1 MESAGLVLG
10 AIPLVLYAFDNYE
23 RCLGQVKDYWKYQST
38 LQTIRTH
45 VFIQG
50 EQLNVTLNGIGLTR
64 PTRQEL
70 EEHLS
75 EIYTKAKC
83 DEFMA
88 IIERMEALLA
98 RMMVSLDVDSSG
110 KVNRRKDCWNM
121 TDGSYSAQ
129 MDRYCSRKSKLGMAK
144 SEAKLSSKGAPSLY

>member
-1 MESAGLVLG
+1 METAGLVLG
-10 AIPLVLYAFDNYE
+10 AIPLVLYACDNYE

-50 EQLNVTLNGIGLTR
+50 EQLNVTLSGIGLTR

-70 EEHLS
+70 EDHLS
-75 EIYTKAKC
+75 EIYAKAKC

-88 IIERMEALLA
+88 IIDRMEALLA

-110 KVNRRKDCWNM
+110 KVCRRKYYWNM
-121 TDGSYSAQ
+121 TDGSYTAQ
-129 MDRYCSRKSKLGMAK
+129 MDRHCSRKSELGVAK
-144 SEAKLSSKGAPSLY
+144 SETKLPSKGASSFY

>member
-50 EQLNVTLNGIGLTR
+50 EQLNVTLSGIGLTR

-75 EIYTKAKC
+75 GIYTKAKC
-83 DEFMA
+83 DEFIA
-88 IIERMEALLA
+88 IIDRMEALLA

-110 KVNRRKDCWNM
+110 KVHNQPKELLGYDLRNPYSP
-121 TDGSYSAQ
+121 DGQ
-129 MDRYCSRKSKLGMAK
+129 TPLPKERIGNG
-144 SEAKLSSKGAPSLY
+144 EE